1 MSTIQEV
8 PKGRDSVS
16 SQRQDDASPEHPVP
30 DDRVVSMRPERL
42 LTCVLYGAE
51 VPVLIAVPLLLGVC
65 AYFQVDQAGLLTLI
79 MTFVCIGLFFINFE
93 RSTPGL
99 RQVMPI
105 VVLVALACAGR
116 ILFAPFPSIKPVSAI
131 CILAGVVFGRRS
143 GFMVGALS
151 ALVSNFFFGQGPW
164 TPWQMYAWGLVG
176 YVAGVLSTHGAF
188 DHRGVLGVYGFAS
201 ALGYGFILN
210 SWYIVAYVHPITIPA
225 AVLAYG
231 AGIVFDI
238 MHGTATVAFLAAIYL
253 PWKVKLERIQRKYAL
268 CDSKS

>member
-1 MSTIQEV
+1 MTRIPSPHDQATVAMRESDVV
-8 PKGRDSVS
+8 PGGPAVPARS
-16 SQRQDDASPEHPVP
+16 S
-30 DDRVVSMRPERL
+30 RL
-42 LTCVLYGAE
+42 LTRLLSSAE
-51 VPVLIAVPLLLGVC
+51 VPVLVAVPLLLGVC

-79 MTFVCIGLFFINFE
+79 MTFVCVGLFFVNFE
-93 RSTPGL
+93 RSSPGL

-105 VVLVALACAGR
+105 VVLVALACAVR
-116 ILFAPFPSIKPVSAI
+116 ILFAPFPSVKPVSAI

-188 DHRGVLGVYGFAS
+188 EHRGVLSVYGFVS

-210 SWYIVAYVHPITIPA
+210 SWYVVAYVHPITVPA
-225 AVLAYG
+225 ALLAYG

-238 MHGTATVAFLAAIYL
+238 MHGTATVVFLAAIYL

-268 CDSKS
+268 CDAKT